1 MEIKSLDGVDSK
13 VLYQA
18 FVNAFTDYDA
28 PTPDKAGFD
37 TMLAR
42 RGFNAA
48 LSFGAFEGGELV
60 SFTFNGTGLYNKTA
74 TAYDTGTGTIPEYR
88 KKGLARRIFIESKP
102 VLVSAGIKQYL
113 LEVLQQNIKA
123 VDLYQSL
130 GFETVR
136 EFDYYYAPV
145 SEISPNQVT
154 TVSGIELQEVS
165 EPDEGLFTTFQDFR
179 PSWQN
184 SFEAVNR
191 RLNDFTIITASFKGR
206 VIGYGI
212 LEPGSG
218 DITQIAVEHSFRRN
232 GIGTA
237 LLNRM
242 LGLNRFGSVKMINIE
257 KTCHSLRGLAD
268 SVGWKPAGSQYEMIC
283 RL

>member
-1 MEIKSLDGVDSK
+1 MEIKSLDGIDKK

-18 FVNAFTDYDA
+18 FVSAFAGYDA
-28 PTPDKAGFD
+28 PTPDEAALQ

-48 LSFGAFEGGELV
+48 FSFGAFEGGELV
-60 SFTFNGTGLYNKTA
+60 SFTFNGTGLYNKIA
-74 TAYDTGTGTIPEYR
+74 TAYDTGTGTIPEHR
-88 KKGLARRIFIESKP
+88 KQGLAKRIFIESKP
-102 VLVSAGIKQYL
+102 VLISAGIKQYL
-113 LEVLQQNIKA
+113 LEVLQQNVKA
-123 VDLYQSL
+123 VALYQSL

-136 EFDYYYAPV
+136 EFDYYYAPA
-145 SEISPNQVT
+145 SEIKPIQVT
-154 TVSGIELQEVS
+154 TDSSIELHEVS
-165 EPDEGLFTTFQDFR
+165 DPDAELFTTFQDFR

-184 SFEAVNR
+184 SFEAVQR
-191 RLNDFTIITASFKGR
+191 RPNDFIIITATFKGR

-212 LEPGSG
+212 LEPFSG

-242 LGLNRFGSVKMINIE
+242 LSLNRFGSVKMINIE
-257 KTCHSLRGLAD
+257 KTCHSFRGLAD
-268 SVGWKPAGSQYEMIC
+268 SFDWKPAGSQYEMIC
-283 RL
+283 KL